1 MKIVGISN
9 ATDSGACLFINNR
22 LVSAINEERLI
33 KQKNYKGFPNRS
45 FSALLKINNLE
56 IEDVDYFVFGMW
68 QMAYQ
73 NMVPSSY
80 LMKLLSSNKK
90 EFEIIKN
97 KLNHNLKSDNK
108 AYQEILSF
116 LKKKKINTDKAIF
129 FNHHLS
135 HSFSGYFFSGFE
147 KSYSLV
153 MDGRG
158 DFISTSLWYHNK
170 YDYKK
175 VIDVSD
181 LSSAGVFYGIIT
193 QYLGFNPE
201 RHAGKVT
208 GLSARGR
215 HTNLIEILEKNI
227 FNLKNNKLDFSI
239 GDYFLPYATSKPK
252 KLYKILN
259 NYSKFDIAFAAQYLL
274 EKYVKFIIKNYISDK
289 RFNLCLSGGCFA
301 NVKLNFEISKNKRI
315 KNIFIFPGMSDT
327 GVHVGAVAAL
337 LNKKKKYYKGKLND
351 LYLGNEQNEIP
362 DLSFFIRNKI
372 SYKEFDLDEII
383 NLLYKRKV
391 VAIFQ
396 GKMEFGPRALCNR
409 SVLFRAN
416 DKNNTSILNKY
427 LSRSDFMPF
436 APIILRKNF
445 NKYFISPNTNL
456 ENFKY
461 MTICCK
467 VKSNLKKLCPA
478 IVHIDNTARPQI
490 IDKKTNKLAHDI
502 LLEFEKL
509 TNEPCL
515 INTSFNTHEY
525 PIVCSLRDSLL
536 ELSKNRIDV
545 LVTKDYIYY
554 R

>member
-1 MKIVGISN
+1 MKIIGISN
-9 ATDSGACLFINNR
+9 ATDSGVCLFVNNR

-33 KQKNYKGFPNRS
+33 KQKNYKGFPWKS
-45 FSALLKINNLE
+45 FSTILKITNFN
-56 IEDVDYFVFGMW
+56 IEDIDYFVFGMW
-68 QMAYQ
+68 QTADK
-73 NMVPSSY
+73 NIVPSSY
-80 LMKLLSSNKK
+80 VFKFLSSNKK

-97 KLNHNLKSDNK
+97 KLNHNIKSDNN
-108 AYQEILSF
+108 AYQETLSF
-116 LKKKKINTDKAIF
+116 LKQKKINKNKVIYL
-129 FNHHLS
+129 NHHLS

-170 YDYKK
+170 FTYKK
-175 VIDVSD
+175 VVDVSD

-208 GLSARGR
+208 GLSARGK
-215 HTNLIEILEKNI
+215 HTNLIEKLENNI
-227 FNLKNNKLDFSI
+227 FNIKNRDLNFSL
-239 GDYFLPYATSKPK
+239 GDYFLPYASSKPK
-252 KLYKILN
+252 KLYKLLK
-259 NYSKFDIAFAAQYLL
+259 NYSRFDIAYAAQYLL

-289 RFNLCLSGGCFA
+289 SYNLCLSGGCFA
-301 NVKLNFEISKNKRI
+301 NVKLNFEISKNKAL

-327 GVHVGAVAAL
+327 GVHIGAVAAL
-337 LNKKKKYYKGKLND
+337 LNIKKKSFSGKLNN

-362 DLSFFIRNKI
+362 KVSFFKRNKI
-372 SYKEFDLDEII
+372 FYKKFDLKEVID
-383 NLLYKRKV
+383 LLFKKKV

-445 NKYFISPNTNL
+445 QKYFISPNRNL
-456 ENFKY
+456 QNFKF

-467 VKSNLKKLCPA
+467 VKPILKKLCPA

-502 LLEFEKL
+502 LLEFEKR

-545 LVTKDYIYY
+545 LITKDYIYY
-554 R
+554 K